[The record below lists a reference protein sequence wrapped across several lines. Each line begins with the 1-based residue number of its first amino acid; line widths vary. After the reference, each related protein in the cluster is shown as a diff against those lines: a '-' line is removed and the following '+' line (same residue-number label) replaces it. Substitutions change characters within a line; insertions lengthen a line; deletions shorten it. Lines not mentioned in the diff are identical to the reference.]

1 MTKISVRLFIL
12 FLPTL
17 FFLNEGCISQKN
29 LADSYANN
37 DSTAI
42 FSTHPSRPFKYGFA
56 YSKEECETFRPSLKN
71 YGIKNGD
78 IVASVGASSGWLEG
92 VFSVML
98 DSVTF
103 YVQYIDTNI
112 LNTNQL
118 NQVIKHFSSLRNK
131 PQTNNFNLVI
141 GTEKKTNLPGGL
153 FDKIIIHNSF
163 HEIFLPHTII
173 KDLTKKLKPGG
184 QIIVND
190 QTSNIYRK
198 IKHEGCEIK
207 ASTAQWIIDYFF
219 GCGFH
224 LTNMT
229 EPKYSFN
236 NYLTFELNKQKSEA
250 FKIKTNL
257 VESCVKE
264 LDRFNLAEINSN
276 SSISQKIALRIK
288 PQIKDLLAVYSSAD
302 SYLNALGLILL
313 KENKVKEAI
322 NVLKAN
328 IILFP
333 DSANTY
339 DSLGEVY
346 LKNKDY
352 TNSLANYNT
361 SLKLNPNNKNAK
373 EKIKEIDRQLP
384 K

>member
-1 MTKISVRLFIL
+1 MAARYI
-12 FLPTL
+12 
-17 FFLNEGCISQKN
+17 
-29 LADSYANN
+29 NN

-42 FSTHPSRPFKYGFA
+42 YSTHPSRPFKYGFA
-56 YSKEECETFRPSLKN
+56 YSKEECETFRPTLKN

-78 IVASVGASSGWLEG
+78 IIASVGASSGWLEG

-103 YVQYIDTNI
+103 YVQDIDTNI
-112 LNTNQL
+112 LNKDQL

-141 GTEKKTNLPGGL
+141 GVWKKTNLPDGL
-153 FDKIIIHNSF
+153 FDKIIIHNAF
-163 HEIFLPHTII
+163 HEIFRPDKII
-173 KDLTKKLKPGG
+173 KDLTTKLKPGG
-184 QIIVND
+184 QIIVYD
-190 QTSNIYRK
+190 QTSNTYRK
-198 IKHEGCEIK
+198 NKHGGCEIT

-219 GCGFH
+219 IYGFH

-229 EPKYSFN
+229 EPKNSFN
-236 NYLTFELNKQKSEA
+236 NYLTFELDKQKSEA
-250 FKIKTNL
+250 FKIQTNL
-257 VESCVKE
+257 VGACVKE

-276 SSISQKIALRIK
+276 SVITQKIALRIK
-288 PQIKDLLAVYSSAD
+288 PYIKDLLAVYSSAE
-302 SYLNALGLILL
+302 SYLNELGYILL

-328 IILFP
+328 ATLFP
-333 DSANTY
+333 DSPNTY
-339 DSLGEVY
+339 DSLGEAY

-352 TNSLANYNT
+352 ANSRVNYNT

-373 EKIKEIDRQLP
+373 DKIKEIDRQLP